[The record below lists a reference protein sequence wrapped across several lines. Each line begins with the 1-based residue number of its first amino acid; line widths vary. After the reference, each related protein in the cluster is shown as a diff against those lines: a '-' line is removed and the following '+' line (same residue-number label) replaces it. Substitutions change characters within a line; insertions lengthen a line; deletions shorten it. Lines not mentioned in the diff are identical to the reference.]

1 MIDLVPGQGSAVTAC
16 VSTFPLSRYVLLNSS
31 TYHMQNNL
39 VRCLLSAVLVSVI
52 ELIFDA
58 IGVGWTYI
66 LLTGITLLSL
76 PVIYLELKLGPKIRK
91 KRLEAMAK
99 TN

>member
-1 MIDLVPGQGSAVTAC
+1 
-16 VSTFPLSRYVLLNSS
+16 
-31 TYHMQNNL
+31 MQNNL